1 MPKVVIAIERCKACE
16 LCAHYCPQECLAPG
30 EELNASG
37 YFAMACKKPE
47 GCKGCAICA
56 DMCPDMA
63 IEVWK

>member
-1 MPKVVIAIERCKACE
+1 MSKVVIEKDRCKACE
-16 LCAHYCPQECLAPG
+16 LCVTFCPQKCLAPG
-30 EELNASG
+30 DELNSSG
-37 YFAMACKKPE
+37 YFAVCFTAPG